1 MTTTATERTTVE
13 SLADL
18 PVGTLIENN
27 DNGRRW
33 RKTADDEFTLERGR
47 TDRTDTFSTGS
58 TTRPRHNLAG
68 PDHYSIVESALT
80 VNGLRSL
87 PVGTVVENVANGR
100 RWRREDGGL
109 RMTRQR
115 TDSEPAAFA
124 LGHFA
129 CLDNFSE
136 IGGGDY
142 RIVPAFTVGQY
153 ITTREEIEGVPVGT
167 VIQFNGSGSRYV
179 RVEGGYTSEET
190 ANRFADGEGYF
201 VGGNYMIASLPD
213 ADASLTRPRIE
224 VGTVVNSAQV
234 RDSLPIGSVLKPNPD
249 HPNIL
254 NTDDRWEVLAD
265 EFCLVGA
272 DGRRHPLRTM
282 RINGYLMVESLPRTW
297 AVGDHPETRYDLE
310 SLPVGT
316 TIGTSRNDRY
326 TKLPDG
332 RFQSEQVAGARHRAG
347 MFTDEAGNV
356 AGVYTIMALPGSE
369 SSEEAEQEPA
379 VPPFEGVRI
388 EAKGE
393 TLPQYQ
399 QRFRTTVWGF
409 RDRHG
414 VSASP
419 LESGLSALQVFEPRP
434 TVGMRVCANDSRLLR
449 ALPDGSL
456 VLFGDLS
463 QTEGFSVWRTRG
475 ASLNSKVLGGLA
487 DVDLKVGTL
496 LSGGRLGTDG
506 WVDEEPT
513 AAHEESILAFQ
524 RQAWTLGHTAKV
536 DNEWCAQ
543 FERAMAHL
551 GISAEIENYDH
562 SDLVTA
568 EQVSILP
575 VGTYIRFAL
584 GEATVLLKRVAHAT
598 NPAGTV
604 RVAGNVPGDWAQAH
618 MRVVHLPT
626 QSEPLRIASLSL
638 EERAEMPTGTRLS
651 FPNESVNYTKQDDG
665 TWHRVSYGNNF
676 PNEQLQFAYIYTSIP
691 D

>member
-18 PVGTLIENN
+18 PAGTLIENN
-27 DNGRRW
+27 ENGRRW
-33 RKTADDEFTLERGR
+33 RKTADDEFVLERGH
-47 TDRTDTFSTGS
+47 TGRIETLAIG
-58 TTRPRHNLAG
+58 TTRHRSNMAG
-68 PDHYSIVESALT
+68 PDYYSIVESALT

-87 PVGTVVENVANGR
+87 PVGTVVENVVSGR

-115 TDSEPAAFA
+115 TDSEQAAFA

-129 CLDNFSE
+129 TLDHFSE

-142 RIVPAFTVGQY
+142 RIVPAFTVGQH
-153 ITTREEIEGVPVGT
+153 ITTREEIEGVPVGAA
-167 VIQFNGSGSRYV
+167 IQHHGVGERYV
-179 RVEGGYTSEET
+179 RVDGGYTSE
-190 ANRFADGEGYF
+190 ASSNRFCDGEGYF
-201 VGGNYMIASLPD
+201 AGADYVIVSLPD

-224 VGTVVNSAQV
+224 VGTVVNRAQV

-265 EFCLVGA
+265 EFCPVGTTV
-272 DGRRHPLRTM
+272 RHPLRTM
-282 RINGYLMVESLPRTW
+282 RIDGYLVVESLPRTW
-297 AVGDHPETRYDLE
+297 AVGDYLETRYDLE

-316 TIGTSRNDRY
+316 TIGNSPNDRY

-332 RFQSEQVAGARHRAG
+332 RFQSERVARNRHHPSI
-347 MFTDEAGNV
+347 FTDEAGNV
-356 AGVYTIMALPGSE
+356 SGVYTIVALPPSE
-369 SSEEAEQEPA
+369 DFEGAEQEPA
-379 VPPFEGVRI
+379 VPPYEGVRI

-419 LESGLSALQVFEPRP
+419 LESGLSALQVFDPRP

-487 DVDLKVGTL
+487 DVDIKVGTL
-496 LSGGRLGTDG
+496 LSGAGLGTDG

-513 AAHEESILAFQ
+513 ADHEGAILAFQ

-562 SDLVTA
+562 SDLLTA

-575 VGTYIRFAL
+575 VGTLIRFAL

-604 RVAGNVPGDWAQAH
+604 RMAGNVPGDWAQAH
-618 MRVVHLPT
+618 MRVVHLPA
-626 QSEPLRIASLSL
+626 QSEPMRIASLSL
-638 EERAEMPTGTRLS
+638 EERAEMPTGTRLM
-651 FPNESVNYTKQDDG
+651 FPNESTRYTKRDDG
-665 TWHRVSYGNNF
+665 SWHDDNYGSTL
-676 PNEQLQFAYIYTSIP
+676 PNEHLQFAYYYTSIP
-691 D
+691 E